1 MRVTFLGTA
10 AAEGYPAI
18 WCRCE
23 RCAIARSRGGP
34 NLRFRASVLINDD
47 LLIDPGPDLVAAS
60 IRHGLDLGDVQAV
73 LITHLHDDH
82 VDPTTLYWRAPGFA
96 VPPLPEAVVVGTA
109 PSLKR
114 LHDRNGVPL
123 STAATRLRLHVA
135 KHGERIEVSTGGKHP
150 VDPRAKPER
159 TNIPGGTPITGPA
172 RRYEVV
178 VVPASHAGP
187 TDEASFFAIRQV
199 LGPEA
204 EGRHGGDAPAILYA
218 TDTGPFSDAA
228 WDLLHQL
235 GDAGWRY
242 DTAIIDATL
251 GTGGPG
257 TSHMN
262 LDQVAWHHDELA
274 RRELMR
280 HGGRRMAHHFSH
292 NGTPPHEELVAHLTP
307 LRIVPS
313 YDGLSLDA

>member
-1 MRVTFLGTA
+1 MQVTFLGTG

-34 NLRFRASVLINDD
+34 NLRFRSSILVNDD
-47 LLIDPGPDLVAAS
+47 LLIDPGPDLVASS
-60 IRHGLDLGDVQAV
+60 IRHGLDLADVQAI
-73 LITHLHDDH
+73 LITHLHEDH
-82 VDPTTLYWRAPGFA
+82 VDPTSIYWRAPGFA

-109 PSLKR
+109 PTLRR
-114 LHDRNGVPL
+114 LHGRDDVPL
-123 STAATRLRLHVA
+123 GTEATRIRLHVA
-135 KHGERIEVSTGGKHP
+135 TQGERLEIVTGGRHP
-150 VDPRAKPER
+150 VDPRARPER
-159 TNIPGGTPITGPA
+159 TLVPGGVPTTGPA

-187 TDEASFFAIRQV
+187 TEEASFFAIRQV

-204 EGRHGGDAPAILYA
+204 DGRHDSDAPAILYA

-228 WDLLHQL
+228 WGVLDEL
-235 GDAGWRY
+235 GAAGWRY
-242 DTAIIDATL
+242 DTAILDATH
-251 GTGGPG
+251 GTGRPG

-274 RRELMR
+274 RRDLLR

-292 NGTPPHEELVAHLTP
+292 NGTPPHEELEALLTP
-307 LRIVPS
+307 PRIVPT
-313 YDGLSLDA
+313 YDGLQLDA

>member
-1 MRVTFLGTA
+1 
-10 AAEGYPAI
+10 
-18 WCRCE
+18 
-23 RCAIARSRGGP
+23 
-34 NLRFRASVLINDD
+34 LRFRSSILINDD

-60 IRHGLDLGDVQAV
+60 IRHGLDLADVQAV

-96 VPPLPEAVVVGTA
+96 VPPLPPALVVGTG
-109 PSLKR
+109 PSLRR

-123 STAATRLRLHVA
+123 DVDATRMRLQVA
-135 KHGERIEVSTGGKHP
+135 THGERIDVKTGGPHS
-150 VDPRAKPER
+150 VDPRAKPSR
-159 TNIPGGTPITGPA
+159 TLVPGGVPSTGPT
-172 RRYEVV
+172 RRYEVL

-187 TDEASFFAIRQV
+187 EDEAAFFAIRQV
-199 LGPEA
+199 IGPETD
-204 EGRHGGDAPAILYA
+204 GRHGGDAPAILYA
-218 TDTGPFSDAA
+218 TDTGPFSEAA
-228 WDLLHQL
+228 WDLLEEL
-235 GDAGWRY
+235 GDAGWRF

-251 GTGGPG
+251 GTSGPG

-274 RRELMR
+274 RRDLLR